1 VDGVDP
7 VLLVLAV
14 VATIVTL
21 GWLVVF
27 SRQELRARRRPQ
39 SAVDRLSRE
48 SRPRDPREAISLV
61 GNALAA
67 THDPRGLLPVIL
79 DVTVDAT
86 GASGGR
92 VLEGDRVLAR
102 VGTANGEQPIE
113 LALGQSDEGS
123 EIRLFLDPPSG
134 GLSPEAG
141 ALAEWLARQA
151 SIALENARLHHVVRK
166 QAITDEL
173 TGLVNRRR
181 FNEALDDEI
190 ERSQRLGT
198 TLSVLLADL
207 DDFKRIN
214 DRFGHPAGDQAL
226 RDFANLL
233 RVHLRDI
240 DVAGRLGGEEFG
252 VILPET
258 DLDGALT
265 VAERLRR
272 HVESRSRAGDAD
284 VGLTTSVGVAQFRS
298 GSRED
303 LLRRADEGLYR
314 AKQRGKNCVAAGS
327 TG

>member
-14 VATIVTL
+14 LATLVTL
-21 GWLVVF
+21 GWLILF
-27 SRQELRARRRPQ
+27 ARQELRRRRSE
-39 SAVDRLSRE
+39 SAVDLLGGE

-92 VLEGDRVLAR
+92 VFEGDRELAR
-102 VGTANGEQPIE
+102 VGASAGEKSLE
-113 LALGQSDEGS
+113 LPLGESDEGR
-123 EIRLFLDPPSG
+123 EIRLSLDPPAG

-141 ALAEWLARQA
+141 ALAEWLASQA
-151 SIALENARLHHVVRK
+151 TIALENARLHHVVRR

-181 FNEALDDEI
+181 FNEVLDDEI
-190 ERSQRLGT
+190 ERSRRHGT

-214 DRFGHPAGDQAL
+214 DRFGHPAGDEAL
-226 RDFANLL
+226 REFANLL
-233 RVHLRDI
+233 RVHLREI
-240 DVAGRLGGEEFG
+240 DVAGRLGGEEFA
-252 VILPET
+252 VLLPET
-258 DLDGALT
+258 DLEGALA

-272 HVESRSRAGDAD
+272 HVDARAASGERD
-284 VGLTTSVGVAQFRS
+284 VRLTTSIGVAQYHS

-303 LLRRADEGLYR
+303 LLRQADEGLYQ
-314 AKQRGKNCVAAGS
+314 AKQQGKNCVVAGRAS
-327 TG
+327 